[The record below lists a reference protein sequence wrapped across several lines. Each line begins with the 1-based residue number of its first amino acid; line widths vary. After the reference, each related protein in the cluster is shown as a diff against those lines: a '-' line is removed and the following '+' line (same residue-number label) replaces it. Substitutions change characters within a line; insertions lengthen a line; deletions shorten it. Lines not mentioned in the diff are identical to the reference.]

1 MANNNA
7 VSSTLP
13 SRDYYCKVCDLY
25 LDTVD
30 SLEVHLQYHKENLY
44 VKWGTQNS
52 QNDTENNNSAKVKNE
67 TTVSAPADSSDSM
80 ITKPSPEF
88 QQRATPETT
97 VQFPHPA
104 TPQSYHSAPSPYQNP
119 DQTNFSPGAQFG
131 NNFTHSNFSQ
141 NQHTEQINWE
151 QSQYNQEYHKPN
163 RFHPYNMQDRVS
175 QVSSSSPLYGQ
186 PLNQPTPSPSPNQC
200 DKCGYVCDSA
210 VQLNEHCNSAHAGTS
225 AVPATGNIPFQ
236 QFPSKSYNNSSY
248 QNDSIKVKEEHEE
261 SSDILDL
268 DSQKVVYQGNEGEQQ
283 NPPYEET
290 SSQVR
295 EVNTRTVPMMPWETQ
310 KIYTNPQM
318 NGDVSLFKEQKMF
331 ADQKAYATE
340 GKMFH
345 PDQKFSYSQDKFLV
359 HHEQKPFMH
368 VEQKIYSGVQMQ
380 PLTDYS
386 GNVASTNSDM
396 KPPYRP
402 YDSPNAP
409 QITSTQPANPTSSSL
424 PSIGGKGANWK
435 SNEARRPKTYNCT
448 ACNKWFTSSGHLKRH
463 YNTTL
468 HKNAVRSSGQ
478 PDPATMPISSHHHP
492 SRDSLQNRAQQ
503 QNPDSNTQSPVPS
516 EDSRNVDDGALQ
528 SPYAPQNFERA
539 HRVATM
545 QSKSPYTHLQQGN
558 LDNNFSNIP
567 LTNHPLQHQVGS
579 HPININISSQPPG
592 IGNPNDSPQGPKST
606 SISTGTNPPN
616 GEAGPSVSQNHHM
629 RGLLSVSTSNISTPV
644 LTQSTPALTAHTLPP
659 FSHLGVNPYSPRS
672 TDPLGPSVPDPTHTP
687 LYLGQNF
694 QQTIAPS
701 YPNGMAPHVMDMAIN
716 NLPIANP
723 ATFGEAAPEEVDVM
737 EQETSSQPAN
747 GRLPSFSQ
755 LQMQSFS
762 VYVSNYITSPNVGG
776 QVVADDSTAGYII
789 VDPVNSPIQY
799 NGMDINGQSIDY
811 DYNYSPKANPMKE
824 NVVSYNTDTIK
835 VYPYGYAVGGKTIKR
850 EDDVL
855 RTDSSEL
862 QILKIEDIMDYAN
875 KENYGTQ
882 MKSPASPESAKAE
895 NESHGSP
902 SISSTVSSTPLTERN
917 HLKKS
922 TPTTVHKCFECDKLF
937 NKVCYLTQH
946 NKTFHSGAKP
956 FKCDRCGKRFSDG
969 VSYEG
974 HYLKHADNKPFKC
987 NECPKSFN
995 HKTDLRRHMCL
1006 HSGCKPFACDHCGKG
1021 FIRKDHM
1028 VKHFDT
1034 HIKKNLRSSSSSV
1047 SPTSSSPS
1055 T

>member
-13 SRDYYCKVCDLY
+13 SREYHCKVCDLY

-44 VKWGTQNS
+44 VKWGAQNTQNDS
-52 QNDTENNNSAKVKNE
+52 ENNNSAKVKNE
-67 TTVSAPADSSDSM
+67 TTVSAPADSSDNM
-80 ITKPSPEF
+80 ITKPSPDF

-97 VQFPHPA
+97 AQFPHPA

-131 NNFTHSNFSQ
+131 NNFPHSNFPQSQ
-141 NQHTEQINWE
+141 HQDQVNWE
-151 QSQYNQEYHKPN
+151 QSQYNQEYHKSN

-200 DKCGYVCDSA
+200 DKCGFVCDSA
-210 VQLNEHCNSAHAGTS
+210 VQLNEHCNSAHAGGN
-225 AVPATGNIPFQ
+225 APASSSMPFQ
-236 QFPSKSYNNSSY
+236 QYTGKPFNNSGY
-248 QNDSIKVKEEHEE
+248 QNDNVKIKEEHEE

-283 NPPYEET
+283 PANYDDT
-290 SSQVR
+290 SPQVR

-310 KIYTNPQM
+310 KLYTNPQI
-318 NGDVSLFKEQKMF
+318 NGDVSLFKDQKMF
-331 ADQKAYATE
+331 SEQKAYPTE

-345 PDQKFSYSQDKFLV
+345 PDQKFGYSQEKFLV
-359 HHEQKPFMH
+359 HHDQKPFMH
-368 VEQKIYSGVQMQ
+368 VEQKIYSQMP

-386 GNVASTNSDM
+386 ATVVSSNSEM

-402 YDSPNAP
+402 YDSPTAP
-409 QITSTQPANPTSSSL
+409 QITSTQPANPTSSTL

-503 QNPDSNTQSPVPS
+503 QNVDSNTHSPIPS
-516 EDSRNVDDGALQ
+516 DDSRSVDEGVLH
-528 SPYAPQNFERA
+528 SPYASQNFERS
-539 HRVATM
+539 HRVAAM
-545 QSKSPYTHLQQGN
+545 QSKSYTHLQQGN
-558 LDNNFSNIP
+558 LDNNFSTNH
-567 LTNHPLQHQVGS
+567 LANHPLQHQVGS
-579 HPININISSQPPG
+579 HPINIGNQPPG
-592 IGNPNDSPQGPKST
+592 LGIANEIPQGSKVT
-606 SISTGTNPPN
+606 SLSTGANPPN

-629 RGLLSVSTSNISTPV
+629 RGLLSVSTSNISTPA

-723 ATFGEAAPEEVDVM
+723 ATFGESTPEEVDVM
-737 EQETSSQPAN
+737 EQETSQPAN

-755 LQMQSFS
+755 LQTQSFS

-776 QVVADDSTAGYII
+776 QVVADESTAGYII
-789 VDPVNSPIQY
+789 VDPVHSPIQY
-799 NGMDINGQSIDY
+799 SSIDIGGHTIDY
-811 DYNYSPKANPMKE
+811 DYNFSPKTVKE
-824 NVVSYNTDTIK
+824 SIVSFNQDNLK

-850 EDDVL
+850 EEEFL

-875 KENYGTQ
+875 KENYGAQ

-902 SISSTVSSTPLTERN
+902 SISSTVSTLPLTERN
-917 HLKKS
+917 QLKKVKS
-922 TPTTVHKCFECDKLF
+922 QSVTVHKCFECDKLF
-937 NKVCYLTQH
+937 NKACYLTQH

-956 FKCDRCGKRFSDG
+956 FKCDRCGKRFSDD

-987 NECPKSFN
+987 SECPKSFN

-1034 HIKKNLRSSSSSV
+1034 HMKKNLRSTSSSV
-1047 SPTSSSPS
+1047 SSSSPS
-1055 T
+1055 SST

>member
-13 SRDYYCKVCDLY
+13 SRDYHCKVCDLY

-44 VKWGTQNS
+44 VKWGTQNA
-52 QNDTENNNSAKVKNE
+52 QNDSENNNSAKVKNE
-67 TTVSAPADSSDSM
+67 TTVSAPADSSDNM

-88 QQRATPETT
+88 QHRATPETT

-131 NNFTHSNFSQ
+131 NNFPHSNFPQ
-141 NQHTEQINWE
+141 NQHQDQINWE
-151 QSQYNQEYHKPN
+151 QSQYNQDYHKSN
-163 RFHPYNMQDRVS
+163 RFHPYNLQERVS

-200 DKCGYVCDSA
+200 DKCGFVCDSA
-210 VQLNEHCNSAHAGTS
+210 VQLNEHCNSAHAGAS
-225 AVPATGNIPFQ
+225 APPASSSMPFQ
-236 QFPSKSYNNSSY
+236 QYAGKPYNNSGY
-248 QNDSIKVKEEHEE
+248 QNDTVKIKEEHEE

-283 NPPYEET
+283 PATYEDT

-310 KIYTNPQM
+310 KMYSNPQI
-318 NGDVSLFKEQKMF
+318 NGDVSLFKDQKMF
-331 ADQKAYATE
+331 SEQKVYPTE

-345 PDQKFSYSQDKFLV
+345 PDQKFGYTQEKFLV
-359 HHEQKPFMH
+359 HHEQKLFMH
-368 VEQKIYSGVQMQ
+368 VEQKVYPGVQMP
-380 PLTDYS
+380 PLTDYA
-386 GNVASTNSDM
+386 GTVASSNSEM

-402 YDSPNAP
+402 YDSPSAP
-409 QITSTQPANPTSSSL
+409 QITSTQPANSTSSNL

-478 PDPATMPISSHHHP
+478 PDPASMPISSHHHP
-492 SRDSLQNRAQQ
+492 SREPLQSRAQQ
-503 QNPDSNTQSPVPS
+503 QNTDSNTQSPIPS
-516 EDSRNVDDGALQ
+516 DDSRSVDESVMH
-528 SPYAPQNFERA
+528 SPYASQSFERS
-539 HRVATM
+539 HRVAAM
-545 QSKSPYTHLQQGN
+545 QSKSYTHLQQGN
-558 LDNNFSNIP
+558 LDNNFSTNH
-567 LTNHPLQHQVGS
+567 LANHPLQHQVGS
-579 HPININISSQPPG
+579 HPINIGNQPPG
-592 IGNPNDSPQGPKST
+592 IGIQNDSPQGSKST
-606 SISTGTNPPN
+606 SITGANPPN

-629 RGLLSVSTSNISTPV
+629 RGLLSVSTSNISAPA
-644 LTQSTPALTAHTLPP
+644 LTQSTALTAHTLPP

-723 ATFGEAAPEEVDVM
+723 ATFGESTPEEVEVM
-737 EQETSSQPAN
+737 EQETNQPAN

-755 LQMQSFS
+755 LQTQSFS

-776 QVVADDSTAGYII
+776 QIVADESTAGYII
-789 VDPVNSPIQY
+789 VDPVHSPIQY
-799 NGMDINGQSIDY
+799 NSIDIGGQTIDY
-811 DYNYSPKANPMKE
+811 EYNYSPK
-824 NVVSYNTDTIK
+824 TIK
-835 VYPYGYAVGGKTIKR
+835 SENIINYNQDNVKIYPYGYAVGGKTIKR
-850 EDDVL
+850 EDEVL

-875 KENYGTQ
+875 KENYGAQ

-902 SISSTVSSTPLTERN
+902 SISSTVQSTPLTERN
-917 HLKKS
+917 QLKKIA
-922 TPTTVHKCFECDKLF
+922 TVTVHKCFECDKLF
-937 NKVCYLTQH
+937 NKACYLTQH

-956 FKCDRCGKRFSDG
+956 FKCDRCGKRFSDD

-987 NECPKSFN
+987 SECPKSFN

-1034 HIKKNLRSSSSSV
+1034 HMKKNLRSSSSSV
-1047 SPTSSSPS
+1047 SSSSPS
-1055 T
+1055 SST